1 MAYAIVPPAIDD
13 QYECLEISRIG
24 GLNTRDHPLS
34 LGPDEFTALTN
45 VFTEG
50 RGFEKRLGLADYGTE
65 QGTDKKV
72 VGLGHF
78 EDQANGVVPLMVSD
92 QTLYKYVSNAWVASD
107 KTDYTTSLDTLIVP
121 FLSKS
126 GASLVSGTTTGGT
139 TTYILEDTSKT
150 WTPSQYAGSHC
161 AVIEGEVKYI
171 ADNTADTL
179 IFSDGLNSET
189 DADYQSKAYNIYA
202 LSPHSFIINGT
213 ESVQKYDLTTT
224 TPIDGTH
231 VTNGTPLPSA
241 DIGTVHHGR
250 MWLAASSGD
259 NNDRLYL
266 TDISMGENIALDNNL
281 NINLHFENDG
291 DSIVAMDV
299 MPISTGGA
307 MITAKTKAVF
317 ITEGDNALNY
327 TTRPVMRR
335 DGCISRKSLASGRGT
350 TFLLGEKGVFS
361 LADLGTA
368 PLNDPL
374 PISRD
379 IQPTIDA
386 LSAAQKADACG
397 AVHDNKYW
405 LAIGGNMWYY
415 DMEESLIQNK
425 HVWCDAGIDAVNFNI
440 MSVIDNKLYAGDDTK
455 GQVYEFLTGDQDD
468 GENIE
473 MVISSGRF
481 SLPSRPHM
489 WIDRIEIM
497 AERETST
504 VISMQHATD
513 GGALGTLT
521 NKTLSNVNN
530 RYVFNINK
538 RCYDFNWKLT
548 ETGSNTAARIY
559 YPIRIFFAR
568 GSTGE
573 DGSKG

>member
-1 MAYAIVPPAIDD
+1 MAYTIVPPAIDD
-13 QYECLEISRIG
+13 QFECLEISRIG

-72 VGLGHF
+72 VGLNF
-78 EDQANGVVPLMVSD
+78 YEDDTNGIIPLMVSD
-92 QTLYKYVSNAWVASD
+92 QTLYKYVSSAWAASD
-107 KTDYTTSLDTLIVP
+107 KTDLTTALDTQIIP
-121 FLSKS
+121 FHSKS
-126 GASLVSGTTTGGT
+126 GASLTSGTSTGGST
-139 TTYILEDTSKT
+139 AYQLEDSGAA
-150 WTPSQYAGSHC
+150 WTEGQYQGFCVVC
-161 AVIEGEVKYI
+161 AGEVKYI
-171 ADNTADTL
+171 ADNDATTL
-179 IFSDGLNSET
+179 ILQDKFNSDK
-189 DADYQSKAYNIYA
+189 DADYQSKAYNIHA
-202 LSPHSFIINGT
+202 VAPHSFIMNGT
-213 ESVQKYDLTTT
+213 DAVQKYDTTT
-224 TPIDGTH
+224 TTAIDGTH
-231 VTNGTPLPSA
+231 ITAGKSLPIASVGA
-241 DIGTVHHGR
+241 VHHGR
-250 MWLAASSGD
+250 MWLAAGKGD
-259 NNDRLYL
+259 DNDRLFI
-266 TDISMGENIALDNNL
+266 TDEGMGENITTDTNL
-281 NINLHFENDG
+281 NINIQFENDG
-291 DSIVAMDV
+291 DSVVAIGSA
-299 MPISTGGA
+299 PLSTGA
-307 MITAKTKAVF
+307 VMVSAKKRSVHL
-317 ITEGDNALNY
+317 TEGDNILNY
-327 TTRPVMRR
+327 TTRPVIRG
-335 DGCISRKSLASGRGT
+335 DGCIAKKSFATGRGT
-350 TFLLGEKGVFS
+350 AFMLGEKGVFS
-361 LADLGTA
+361 ISDLGTA

-425 HVWCDAGIDAVNFNI
+425 HVWCDAGIDAVNFNV

-455 GQVYEFLTGDQDD
+455 GQVYEFLTGNQDD

-489 WIDRIEIM
+489 WIDRIELM